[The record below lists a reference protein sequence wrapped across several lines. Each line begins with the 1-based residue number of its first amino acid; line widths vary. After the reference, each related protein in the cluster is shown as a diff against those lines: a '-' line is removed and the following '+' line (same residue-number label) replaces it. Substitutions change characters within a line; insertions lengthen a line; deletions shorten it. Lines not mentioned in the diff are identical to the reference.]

1 MGRSIRCPP
10 LRCSEGIATGFIRA
24 RGPAYW
30 RRRFLMNT
38 VKRTLTAKTLILPII
53 DSANMHRQLS
63 AILDS
68 QQTLVRKGFGRDRL
82 RVSCRTQPVRRGW
95 SATRWR
101 QAGREERV
109 VSLFDVWLARS
120 THPTSSYAYSGW
132 RKCWGIEVGKTL
144 LARKRLSG
152 LRRFSVNNR
161 KIAWLSRRSTQ
172 EYAGFLEWLWRL
184 GEEPI
189 EVVDLTDVVVAGSK
203 DAPTKQRL
211 AISLGLLPPRTI
223 LENDL
228 PDRPEILN
236 PILRARYRELWGRL
250 KVENAPLRILSE
262 GELVSARF
270 HFLIRVA
277 VVVCDT

>member
-1 MGRSIRCPP
+1 MTASVCHVVFNPSAAVG
-10 LRCSEGIATGFIRA
+10 LRDA
-24 RGPAYW
+24 
-30 RRRFLMNT
+30 L
-38 VKRTLTAKTLILPII
+38 
-53 DSANMHRQLS
+53 
-63 AILDS
+63 
-68 QQTLVRKGFGRDRL
+68 
-82 RVSCRTQPVRRGW
+82 
-95 SATRWR
+95 R

-109 VSLFDVWLARS
+109 VSLFDCLS
-120 THPTSSYAYSGW
+120 FGPINPPDSSLRLQWVEKVLGYRGW
-132 RKCWGIEVGKTL
+132 EDVVGKETPFWSEAL
-144 LARKRLSG
+144 
-152 LRRFSVNNR
+152 SVNNR
-161 KIAWLSRRSTQ
+161 KIGWLSRRSAQ

-189 EVVDLTDVVVAGSK
+189 EVVDLTDVVVAESNG
-203 DAPTKQRL
+203 PTKPRL

-270 HFLIRVA
+270 HFLIRCCCRLRHLNGKSLHGSLERLLV
-277 VVVCDT
+277 TS